1 MKRCCGAVLQKWME
15 SAKPPKWL
23 WRTIAAV
30 VLGGQVATRILKGRI
45 LAQFLLYL
53 KQMMPATAKSSDL
66 TAAPASQRPGWCVQQ
81 LTQQQR
87 GGDSKCV
94 AVGS

>member
-45 LAQFLLYL
+45 LARFLLYL
-53 KQMMPATAKSSDL
+53 KQMMPATAESPDL
-66 TAAPASQRPGWCVQQ
+66 AAAPAPQRPGRCVQP
-81 LTQQQR
+81 LTQQER